1 MNILYIVL
9 LSSVLLLIGC
19 SDSSTVANTEE
30 KYAIGDL
37 GGVSVDLPRE
47 FVELIE
53 YDGDPSWGEKRVGK
67 KPERTYQSKINSF
80 GFDIRYTDKTLLD
93 SPFGKLA
100 DIYHQEK
107 KLPEN
112 PWVSVGINSGDRYYG
127 LKGIDR
133 MGKGKINPIYEVTPR
148 NRYEKL
154 PEKQYG
160 LEVYSPPGIDPK
172 TNKPWREDSDAEDV
186 FIKRDDN
193 GTIVTYIN
201 CTNRQVIRPPCTQR
215 FSLEP
220 TMQLNVYASYSR
232 WNLADWQRIQQ
243 VATETILSFRRA
255 EV

>member
-93 SPFGKLA
+93 GPFGKLA

-112 PWVSVGINSGDRYYG
+112 PWVSVGIN
-127 LKGIDR
+127 
-133 MGKGKINPIYEVTPR
+133 
-148 NRYEKL
+148 
-154 PEKQYG
+154 
-160 LEVYSPPGIDPK
+160 
-172 TNKPWREDSDAEDV
+172 
-186 FIKRDDN
+186 
-193 GTIVTYIN
+193 
-201 CTNRQVIRPPCTQR
+201 
-215 FSLEP
+215 
-220 TMQLNVYASYSR
+220 
-232 WNLADWQRIQQ
+232 
-243 VATETILSFRRA
+243 
-255 EV
+255 

>member
-53 YDGDPSWGEKRVGK
+53 YDGYPSWGEKRVGK
-67 KPERTYQSKINSF
+67 KHERTYQSKINSF

-93 SPFGKLA
+93 GPFGKLA

-112 PWVSVGINSGDRYYG
+112 PWVSVGIN
-127 LKGIDR
+127 
-133 MGKGKINPIYEVTPR
+133 
-148 NRYEKL
+148 
-154 PEKQYG
+154 
-160 LEVYSPPGIDPK
+160 
-172 TNKPWREDSDAEDV
+172 
-186 FIKRDDN
+186 
-193 GTIVTYIN
+193 
-201 CTNRQVIRPPCTQR
+201 
-215 FSLEP
+215 
-220 TMQLNVYASYSR
+220 
-232 WNLADWQRIQQ
+232 
-243 VATETILSFRRA
+243 
-255 EV
+255 